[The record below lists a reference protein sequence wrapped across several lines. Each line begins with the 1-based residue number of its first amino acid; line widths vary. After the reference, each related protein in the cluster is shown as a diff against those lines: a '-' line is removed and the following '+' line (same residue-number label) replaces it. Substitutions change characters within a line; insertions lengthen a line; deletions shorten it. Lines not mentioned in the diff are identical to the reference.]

1 MIAMIDIFA
10 YIVMILVFISAIM
23 AITTTRLVDS
33 VLFLSFVGI
42 GSTVLFALMKA
53 PDVALTEAAVGTGI
67 VSLVFLSTLR
77 RTAEKEDSDE
87 R

>member
-1 MIAMIDIFA
+1 MIDIFA
-10 YIVMILVFISAIM
+10 YIIMVLVFISSIM
-23 AITTTRLVDS
+23 AITTTKLVDA
-33 VLFLSFVGI
+33 VLFLSFTGT

-67 VSLVFLSTLR
+67 ITLVFLSTLR
-77 RTAEKEDSDE
+77 RTAEREDSDE